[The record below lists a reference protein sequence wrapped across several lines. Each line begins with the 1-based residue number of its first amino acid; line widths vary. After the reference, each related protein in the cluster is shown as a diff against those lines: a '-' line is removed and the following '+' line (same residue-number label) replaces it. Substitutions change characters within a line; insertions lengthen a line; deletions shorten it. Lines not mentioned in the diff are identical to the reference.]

1 MISAQDWKTAN
12 LVRCED
18 ADGIDADHVAAV
30 EALASLLE
38 GDMTPAD
45 AAQCI
50 TTTYAASVKVA
61 EGPFK
66 ANSWKI
72 NKVYKFWRV
81 FMSNAIRSFGSAED
95 QERLFKLLVEISRQ
109 PDLEDDDGI
118 VIGDLYLD
126 PYWIDLPAYTIHPEN
141 KEMLLSMGQPLLNA
155 TRFAAMLLSKNE
167 FASARVGGGEW
178 EVLLPVATT
187 WLLISGKA
195 IYEHCLEE
203 SLYDGWETDTWDLQ
217 RWNLWKQQL
226 EQFAERDDFNA
237 ECRSLT
243 SQTVKKMVEVEVEH
257 RAEPPSSETW
267 CPVDAME
274 HELKSSNFPVD

>member
-1 MISAQDWKTAN
+1 MA
-12 LVRCED
+12 
-18 ADGIDADHVAAV
+18 
-30 EALASLLE
+30 
-38 GDMTPAD
+38 
-45 AAQCI
+45 
-50 TTTYAASVKVA
+50 
-61 EGPFK
+61 
-66 ANSWKI
+66 
-72 NKVYKFWRV
+72 
-81 FMSNAIRSFGSAED
+81 
-95 QERLFKLLVEISRQ
+95 
-109 PDLEDDDGI
+109 
-118 VIGDLYLD
+118 
-126 PYWIDLPAYTIHPEN
+126 AYTIPPEN

-167 FASARVGGGEW
+167 FASGLPFYTSCFLGAGLEHSWDENSEDIARVGGGEW